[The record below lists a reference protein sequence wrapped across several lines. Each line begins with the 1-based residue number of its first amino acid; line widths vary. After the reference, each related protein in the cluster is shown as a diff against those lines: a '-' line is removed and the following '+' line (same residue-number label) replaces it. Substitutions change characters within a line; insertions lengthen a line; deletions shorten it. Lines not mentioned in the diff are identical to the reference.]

1 MQKVLG
7 FVSYANRTI
16 AQYFGV
22 VTSFDILICRGS
34 WEMEVQVISRSANNG
49 GGGRSGAA
57 AAVARKGAR
66 LQPDLYDITGSIGL
80 TDYRMEEI
88 VIRCDAAKY
97 GHYLHELIHGVISKD
112 HSHQL
117 REGLAWYFTLKLT
130 ERHRY
135 VRGAYP
141 SWIDHM
147 YVYPVKKM
155 AQIVGEEFL
164 KDFAL
169 GKASIEVDFL
179 PPDLQELFMP
189 EVLFYAKKRY
199 FR

>member
-1 MQKVLG
+1 MQ
-7 FVSYANRTI
+7 
-16 AQYFGV
+16 Q
-22 VTSFDILICRGS
+22 D
-34 WEMEVQVISRSANNG
+34 
-49 GGGRSGAA
+49 
-57 AAVARKGAR
+57 
-66 LQPDLYDITGSIGL
+66 PYDITRSIGL
-80 TDYRMEEI
+80 TDYRTQEI

-97 GHYLHELIHGVISKD
+97 SHYLHELIHGIINRD

-130 ERHRY
+130 EKHKY
-135 VRGAYP
+135 VRAAYP

-147 YVYPVKKM
+147 YVYPVKKLVK
-155 AQIVGEEFL
+155 IVGEDFL

-169 GKASIEVDFL
+169 GRASLEVNFL
-179 PPDLQELFMP
+179 PSDLQEFFIP